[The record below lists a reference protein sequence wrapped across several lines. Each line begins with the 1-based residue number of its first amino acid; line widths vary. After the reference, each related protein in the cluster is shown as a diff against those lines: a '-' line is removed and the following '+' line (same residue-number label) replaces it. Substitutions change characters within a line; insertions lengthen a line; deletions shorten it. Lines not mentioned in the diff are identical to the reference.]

1 MSKDFW
7 DVDGSGKFDITD
19 IFWIALQ
26 VIAYVSGLVLMGSTF
41 TRSFHLLSSPAF
53 NPSVDGF
60 GWWAFIT
67 AVAPEVGL
75 VVAWL
80 SGEVGFRKGRVELV
94 GLSVV
99 GFIVFAVVIGTL
111 GIYDVALI
119 EGQDVTEA
127 ASWAHFV
134 ASILPLIT
142 IGYVALA
149 TMLLSYMAR
158 RDKLKG
164 GGDWDVR
171 PQRRPQPQP
180 RQELLDR
187 NDFDPRVTLPRI
199 RTEADFGSPVTDPTD
214 KHRVAT
220 QVAQR
225 SVSTLR
231 SNGNGS
237 GESHPS

>member
-1 MSKDFW
+1 MNFW
-7 DVDGSGKFDITD
+7 DMDRNGKFDITD

-26 VIAYVSGLVLMGSTF
+26 VIAYTSGLVLMGSTF

-60 GWWAFIT
+60 GWWPFIT

-75 VVAWL
+75 VIAWL

-111 GIYDVALI
+111 GIYDVALV

-127 ASWAHFV
+127 ASWAHFI

-142 IGYVALA
+142 IGYIALS

-164 GGDWDVR
+164 GDTDWQVR

-180 RQELLDR
+180 RRGLPDR
-187 NDFDPRVTLPRI
+187 DNFDPRVTLPRI
-199 RTEADFGSPVTDPTD
+199 RPESDFGSPVTDPTD
-214 KHRVAT
+214 KHRTATRVAER
-220 QVAQR
+220 A
-225 SVSTLR
+225 VSTLR

-237 GESHPS
+237 GENHPS